1 MSELEKIEDF
11 SLLLLLHM
19 ARVDGSLHPNER
31 ETINDRMQEIFPSY
45 ASEERLQSMEEAYK
59 KLGDA
64 RVEELL
70 LASLTRFAA
79 TTMETRKQIFAALFD
94 IINANGRVDTQ
105 ETHTLGVFRKWLL
118 A

>member
-1 MSELEKIEDF
+1 MSELDTIEDF

-19 ARVDGSLHPNER
+19 GHVDGSLHPNER
-31 ETINDRMQEIFPSY
+31 ETITDRMREIFPSY
-45 ASEERLQSMEEAYK
+45 PTEERLHSMEQAYRK
-59 KLGDA
+59 MGDA
-64 RVEELL
+64 RVEDLL
-70 LASLTRFAA
+70 LSSLTRFAA
-79 TTMETRKQIFAALFD
+79 TTLETRKQIFAALFD

>member
-1 MSELEKIEDF
+1 MSELETIEDF

-19 ARVDGSLHPNER
+19 GHVDGSLHPNER
-31 ETINDRMQEIFPSY
+31 ETIIDRMQAIFPEY
-45 ASEERLQSMEEAYK
+45 PTEERLKSMEEAYR
-59 KLGDA
+59 KLGGV

-70 LASLTRFAA
+70 LSSMTRFAA
-79 TTMETRKQIFAALFD
+79 TKAETRKEIFVALFD